1 MSSDGRAAGVG
12 LTKANRELARRRDG
26 AGMTIEGDDR
36 ISVGVIGAGYFAGFH
51 HEAWSRMDDVEV
63 LSVCDRSLDAARDM
77 ASRYDI
83 SRTQTDSAAFFADG
97 PFDIIDIATPPHT
110 HLEMIR
116 KAVTCARIVVCQK
129 PFCASESE
137 AREAAALAR
146 ESNIPVVVH
155 ENFRFQPW
163 YPQIRNLIET
173 GRLGDL
179 YQATFRLRPGDG
191 QGADAYLAR
200 QPYFQELER
209 FLIHETGIHWVDVFR
224 FLFGEPEAV
233 FADLRRLNPVIAG
246 EDSGLF
252 LMRYANGFRAI
263 FDGNRLADHAAEDR
277 RLTMGEFVIEGSRAS
292 LRLDGDGQILIRNH
306 GENTEKAVAYTFERE
321 GFGGNCVFKL
331 QRHIVE
337 HLTQGAPLANPADDY
352 LKNMAIEAAI
362 YRSNEHNKWIAVSR

>member
-1 MSSDGRAAGVG
+1 
-12 LTKANRELARRRDG
+12 
-26 AGMTIEGDDR
+26 MTIEGDGR
-36 ISVGVIGAGYFAGFH
+36 FSVGVIGAGYFAGFH
-51 HEAWSRMDDVEV
+51 HEAWSRMDDVAV
-63 LSVCDRSLDAARDM
+63 LSVCDRSIDAARDV

-97 PFDIIDIATPPHT
+97 PYDIIDIATPPDT
-110 HLEMIR
+110 HLELIR

-137 AREAAALAR
+137 ARQAAALAR
-146 ESNIPVVVH
+146 ASNIPVVVH

-163 YPQIRNLIET
+163 YPIIRHLIAT

-200 QPYFQELER
+200 QPYFQKLEK

-233 FADLRRLNPVIAG
+233 FADLRRLNPAIAG

-252 LMRYANGFRAI
+252 LMRYADGFRAM

-277 RLTMGEFVIEGSRAS
+277 RLTMGEFLIEGSKAS

-306 GENTEKAVAYTFERE
+306 GANAENAFEYTFERE
-321 GFGGNCVFKL
+321 GFGGNCVFNL

-337 HLTQGAPLANPADDY
+337 HLTQGAPLVNLADDY
-352 LKNMAIEAAI
+352 LKNMDIEAAI
-362 YRSNEHNKWIAVSR
+362 YRSNEDKKWIAVSR